1 MLDSPVQAAPSQVD
15 WRLSAV
21 AQAVQIPKQAPE
33 GSCWDL
39 LDSPEHTDFSP
50 LAAWKPLLPLAGPGD
65 VVLLHRLIRIR
76 KWRADGYSQRP
87 PDWSLSS
94 VPQEQAVL

>member
-1 MLDSPVQAAPSQVD
+1 M
-15 WRLSAV
+15 

-33 GSCWDL
+33 GSCWCL

-50 LAAWKPLLPLAGPGD
+50 LAARKLLLPPAGPGD
-65 VVLLHRLIRIR
+65 VVLPPAQ
-76 KWRADGYSQRP
+76 ADLDPEVERSEGYCQRP
-87 PDWSLSS
+87 QDWNLSS